1 MSSPPSP
8 SPPAGEEP
16 KNENKKK
23 TFAFLGASTGCGL
36 AALTRALAEGHTCV
50 ALCRRPARL
59 TDRFLPA
66 PSPPANLTVLRGD
79 AHDPAA
85 VRRCLL
91 FSASSSL
98 GGEAGEG
105 EGEEGKGNGKGE
117 RLVDAVFTSVGSV
130 PVPSRLFA
138 LADPHVCERGAEVL
152 LGVLR
157 DIVVTSTSTS
167 TSSTST
173 SASGGDNGGK
183 KAPPLVV
190 AVSSAG
196 VSRFGRDFPL
206 LAAPVYKSL
215 LLRGPHAD
223 KRSME
228 RRIAAAA
235 AAEDGAARYVIVRP
249 SWLVDGDK
257 EKEKEVRVGV
267 EDWEK
272 GVLRRELGWMI
283 SREAVGRWV
292 WERVLRGVGDVE
304 EEEEEFEGKIV
315 SLTW

>member
-8 SPPAGEEP
+8 SPSPPAGEP
-16 KNENKKK
+16 KNRKK

-59 TDRFLPA
+59 TDRFHPA
-66 PSPPANLTVLRGD
+66 PPPGNLTVLQGD

-91 FSASSSL
+91 LLLAGASSSSSL
-98 GGEAGEG
+98 EGEG
-105 EGEEGKGNGKGE
+105 EGEEGKGE
-117 RLVDAVFTSVGSV
+117 RRAAAVVDAVFTSIGSV

-157 DIVVTSTSTS
+157 DIA
-167 TSSTST
+167 TST
-173 SASGGDNGGK
+173 SASASASASGGGGGNGGK
-183 KAPPLVV
+183 KAPLVV

-215 LLRGPHAD
+215 LRGPHAD
-223 KRSME
+223 KRAME
-228 RRIAAAA
+228 QRI
-235 AAEDGAARYVIVRP
+235 AAEDGLRYVIVRP
-249 SWLVDGDK
+249 SWLVDGDEEKEK

-272 GVLRRELGWMI
+272 GVLRRELGWTI

-292 WERVLRGVGDVE
+292 WERVLRGVGDVGGKE